1 MNLTAE
7 LESQSFVLLQLG
19 ERRFALSAEDV
30 GELVQPGR
38 IHRFPHQTEHV
49 EGVLIRRGR
58 IVPVCDIAQTLIGA
72 RIARRFYLVAARS
85 YPSAKE
91 WVALPVSGE
100 CELIAAEMTAA
111 SGEHPAH
118 VAGWL
123 SHEGEMIEVLN
134 LERLVPGPVE
144 AGAARDA
151 TAMKEL
157 RR

>member
-1 MNLTAE
+1 MNLNAE
-7 LESQSFVLLQLG
+7 LESQSFVLLHLG

-30 GELVQPGR
+30 SELVQPGR

-49 EGVLIRRGR
+49 EGVLVRRGR

-72 RIARRFYLVAARS
+72 RITRRFYLVAARS
-85 YPSAKE
+85 YPSGRE

-111 SGEHPAH
+111 SGDHPAH

-123 SHEGEMIEVLN
+123 SYEGEMIEVLN
-134 LERLVPGPVE
+134 LGRLVPGPQTTD
-144 AGAARDA
+144 AAHGA

>member
-7 LESQSFVLLQLG
+7 LESQSFVLLHVG

-38 IHRFPHQTEHV
+38 IHRFPHRTEHV
-49 EGVLIRRGR
+49 EGVLVRRGR
-58 IVPVCDIAQTLIGA
+58 IVPVCDIAQTLIGG
-72 RIARRFYLVAARS
+72 RISRRFYLIAARS

-111 SGEHPAH
+111 SGEHPGH

-134 LERLVPGPVE
+134 LERLVPGPDT
-144 AGAARDA
+144 AGAARGA
-151 TAMKEL
+151 TAMKEM